1 MSRKFLILIPVV
13 IILVFGTLFYTLY
26 KASQPSAQIRGIN
39 FQLEVVKT
47 DKDKEI
53 GLSKYKSLPE
63 DKGMLFLFDKE
74 GFYGFWMKE
83 MKFPIDII
91 FIKGDKIV
99 TIYKNAPINNL
110 TIYTPTQASD
120 KVLEVNAGLSKKD
133 GFNVGDVVTLKNVK

>member
-1 MSRKFLILIPVV
+1 MSRKLLVLIPVL
-13 IILVFGTLFYTLY
+13 IILVFGTLFYTIY
-26 KASQPSAQIRGIN
+26 KASQPNAQINGTKL
-39 FQLEVVKT
+39 QLEVVKT

-63 DKGMLFLFDKE
+63 DKGMLFLFNKE

-91 FIKGDKIV
+91 FIKEDKIV
-99 TIYKNAPINNL
+99 TIYKSTPINNL
-110 TIYTPTQASD
+110 TIYSPTQASD

-133 GFNVGDVVTLKNVK
+133 GFKVGDLVTLKNVK